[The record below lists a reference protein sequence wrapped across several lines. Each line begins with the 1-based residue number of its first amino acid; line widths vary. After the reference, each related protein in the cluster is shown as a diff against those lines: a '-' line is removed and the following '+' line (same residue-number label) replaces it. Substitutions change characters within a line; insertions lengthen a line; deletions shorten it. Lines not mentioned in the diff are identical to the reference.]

1 MKNKLTDLN
10 NYLFESIERLMD
22 DDLDE
27 KQLKKEIQRAKAVS
41 HVAENIIEN
50 GKLALESM
58 KFAQEAGIGSI
69 GRGEAN
75 IELPPMLGV
84 GD

>member
-27 KQLKKEIQRAKAVS
+27 TQLKKEIARAKAVS
-41 HVAENIIEN
+41 NVAENIIEN
-50 GKLALESM
+50 GKLVLESM
-58 KFAQEAGIGSI
+58 KFAQESGIGAI
-69 GRGEAN
+69 GRGE
-75 IELPPMLGV
+75 EDVGLPPMLEVGV
-84 GD
+84 